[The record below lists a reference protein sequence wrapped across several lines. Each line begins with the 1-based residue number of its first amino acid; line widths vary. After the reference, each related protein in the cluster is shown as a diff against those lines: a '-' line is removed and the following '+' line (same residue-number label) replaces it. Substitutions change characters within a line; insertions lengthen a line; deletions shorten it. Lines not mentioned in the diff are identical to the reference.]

1 MLCREALWQ
10 VFAGQK
16 RPAFISQTICERQV
30 QCRIVNKG
38 SMDWSRPRNKWW
50 YKENKDQIM
59 FQAVDDK
66 ILKTTTV
73 KSLFNGKR
81 WTL

>member
-1 MLCREALWQ
+1 M
-10 VFAGQK
+10 V
-16 RPAFISQTICERQV
+16 I
-30 QCRIVNKG
+30 NKI
-38 SMDWSRPRNKWW
+38 
-50 YKENKDQIM
+50 KENKDQIM

-73 KSLFNGKR
+73 KSLFNNKR

>member
-1 MLCREALWQ
+1 
-10 VFAGQK
+10 
-16 RPAFISQTICERQV
+16 
-30 QCRIVNKG
+30 
-38 SMDWSRPRNKWW
+38 MDWSRPRNKWW

-73 KSLFNGKR
+73 KSLFNDKR